1 MQTRAARRLLAV
13 VAHPDDETFG
23 CGGVLAKYAAE
34 GAQVFLLCATRG
46 EVGEISDPALATR
59 DNLGQVRE
67 QELRSACD
75 ALGIEQPLFLGYRNS
90 GMDGAPENEH
100 PEAFCRASKFEVTGK
115 IVEVVRKLRP
125 QVLMT
130 FDGTGGYGHPDHITA
145 HKATGEAFYLS
156 GQVGSYPEQLAN
168 GVEPYGPQKLY
179 YFSFPRSLV
188 WEFQEAVRAAGGDT
202 DFTELDPESLG
213 IPDEEITSVV
223 DMAAYVDHKENAARC
238 HRTQVQGNPFDWV
251 PESLKVRVLSAEYL
265 IRVEPR
271 HSAHDR
277 PGEDGLF
284 SGIKADIEE

>member
-1 MQTRAARRLLAV
+1 MQTSAARRLLAV

-23 CGGVLAKYAAE
+23 SGGVLAKYAAE

-75 ALGIEQPLFLGYRNS
+75 VLGIEQPLFLGYRDS
-90 GMDGAPENEH
+90 GMDGAPENED
-100 PEAFCRASKFEVTGK
+100 PKAFCRASEAEVTGK

-125 QVLMT
+125 HVLMT
-130 FDGTGGYGHPDHITA
+130 FDRTGGYGHPDHILV
-145 HKATGEAFYLS
+145 HRATGSAFHES
-156 GQVGSYPEQLAN
+156 GEVNSYPEQLTN
-168 GVEPYGPQKLY
+168 GLKPYRPQKLY

-188 WEFQEAVRAAGGDT
+188 REFQEAVRQAGGDS
-202 DFTELDPESLG
+202 DFTDLDPETLG
-213 IPDEEITSVV
+213 IPDEEISSVV
-223 DMAAYVDHKENAARC
+223 DIVAYAERKDNAARC
-238 HRTQVQGNPFDWV
+238 HRTQVQGDPFGWV
-251 PESLKVRVLSAEYL
+251 PDSLRKRVLSAEYL
-265 IRVEPR
+265 IRVEPPASGR
-271 HSAHDR
+271 EG